1 MTRAVVEASALVVT
15 FMDNCAPGILMPA
28 PPTFLNVNT
37 NLDLVHWGIVFRTNF
52 NQNQILNF
60 MTLILKV
67 LDINKLQ

>member
-28 PPTFLNVNT
+28 PPTFFNVNT
-37 NLDLVHWGIVFRTNF
+37 NLDLVHWGIVFRPNF
-52 NQNQILNF
+52 NHNQILDF

-67 LDINKLQ
+67 LGINKLR